1 MVSDNPC
8 PASFARVR
16 RVGVSRVA
24 TTSFGRDAAVV
35 GTFASAPS
43 GGGTEPTATDAADG
57 QKRRADGCHSAEESK
72 RRALDGAATEHGA
85 GSREFHVARLCHS
98 HSDDAAAGQPDRLDG
113 CTCPGGCA
121 AVRQNDPFGLHFR
134 CDGCGNAV
142 STRRCSE
149 CRELTMASRG
159 CVGCARLEAAL
170 FPEEAEELYNNTT
183 SAAIPRRLRVL

>member
-16 RVGVSRVA
+16 RSNGLRVV
-24 TTSFGRDAAVV
+24 TRTSFGSVSEVV
-35 GTFASAPS
+35 ATFAPAPS
-43 GGGTEPTATDAADG
+43 GAGTEPTAADTG
-57 QKRRADGCHSAEESK
+57 AKRRADGRHSAEESK

-85 GSREFHVARLCHS
+85 GEFHVDRHS
-98 HSDDAAAGQPDRLDG
+98 LDGAAAGQQDDQRDG
-113 CTCPGGCA
+113 CTCPRGCV
-121 AVRQNDPFGLHFR
+121 AVHQNDPFGLHFR
-134 CDGCGNAV
+134 CAGCGNAV

-149 CRELTMASRG
+149 CRELSMATRG

>member
-16 RVGVSRVA
+16 RVGVSRVT
-24 TTSFGRDAAVV
+24 TTSFERDAAVF

-43 GGGTEPTATDAADG
+43 GGGTEPTAADATDG

-85 GSREFHVARLCHS
+85 GCEFHVARHS
-98 HSDDAAAGQPDRLDG
+98 HSDHAAAGQPDRLDG

-142 STRRCSE
+142 STKRCSE
-149 CRELTMASRG
+149 CRELTMATRG

-170 FPEEAEELYNNTT
+170 FPEEAEDYNNTT